1 MTMPKFVVGC
11 LVVLAFAVVAGGTAG
26 YFFVFKPAYQFAADV
41 GNFTAQYAEF
51 NDRIE
56 RQQRYRPPLEG
67 MLSPDQLQRY
77 LDAQSD
83 IRAGMQDQMAQL
95 SDRFDQANEEM
106 GRQQTDMNIL
116 ELVNAYRDLGD
127 LILAA
132 KRQQVDA
139 LNAHGFSLQEYL
151 YVRNTTFR
159 ALGEEIAV
167 VSFGQQGEPPLVP
180 QLPDDVVA
188 MVRPHREALMKSYVL
203 AWFGL

>member
-1 MTMPKFVVGC
+1 
-11 LVVLAFAVVAGGTAG
+11 
-26 YFFVFKPAYQFAADV
+26 
-41 GNFTAQYAEF
+41 
-51 NDRIE
+51 
-56 RQQRYRPPLEG
+56 
-67 MLSPDQLQRY
+67 
-77 LDAQSD
+77 
-83 IRAGMQDQMAQL
+83 
-95 SDRFDQANEEM
+95 
-106 GRQQTDMNIL
+106 
-116 ELVNAYRDLGD
+116 
-127 LILAA
+127 
-132 KRQQVDA
+132 